1 MFYKSLREHKIKII
15 NSKKKKNAINKQT
28 IEIIQKCKKLLYF
41 LTKRLK
47 IKTLNMKNIKKLG
60 TIVIIGKYRDS
71 AHTMSNLN
79 FSLPKQ
85 VPIVSQ
91 WI

>member
-1 MFYKSLREHKIKII
+1 
-15 NSKKKKNAINKQT
+15 
-28 IEIIQKCKKLLYF
+28 
-41 LTKRLK
+41 
-47 IKTLNMKNIKKLG
+47 MKNINKVG

>member
-1 MFYKSLREHKIKII
+1 MQKIVVFF
-15 NSKKKKNAINKQT
+15 N
-28 IEIIQKCKKLLYF
+28 
-41 LTKRLK
+41 KRLK

-60 TIVIIGKYRDS
+60 NIVIIGKYRDS

-85 VPIVSQ
+85 APIVSQ